1 MDHSLNCR
9 LTIVKVEPVEVHP
22 LHQVP
27 QTFRL
32 KRGQSG
38 VTDLPE
44 KIENYSNI
52 SHYEELPV
60 GGCRGVDV
68 EPGLHQIHLVKQ
80 ALLVLMTSHHHRLQ
94 ARLLISRSY
103 FELHFIDF

>member
-60 GGCRGVDV
+60 GGCRGVDRRTWTTSDTSGEAGV
-68 EPGLHQIHLVKQ
+68 TGSDDITPPPVAGSSPDIQV
-80 ALLVLMTSHHHRLQ
+80 LL
-94 ARLLISRSY
+94 
-103 FELHFIDF
+103 